1 MTNYD
6 TAVPSAETAA
16 TPGRSASVK
25 VYPLRDTSTM
35 LRRNVKQEMRD
46 KVAVLAII
54 GIPVLFLLLF
64 VYVFG
69 GALKASVKTAGM
81 PTYVDYI
88 LPGLIIMTAAA
99 GLIGIST
106 QTSVDMTAGIIDRFL
121 TMAIFRPS
129 ILLARVV
136 ASALQTLA
144 SMVVVFGIAFAVGFR
159 SNATPMGWL
168 GTAGLLA
175 LITFSLAWL
184 GLAFG
189 LAAKTVASASNGPFP
204 LILLPLVG
212 SGIVPT
218 STMPA
223 GLRYFAEYQPFS
235 PMINTLRGLLLGTSI
250 GWSWLIALAW
260 CAGLGLLGLA
270 WSISVFNRR
279 DRKRGVPGP
288 GFPGAPTQ

>member
-1 MTNYD
+1 MTIGQV
-6 TAVPSAETAA
+6 AMPV
-16 TPGRSASVK
+16 R
-25 VYPLRDTSTM
+25 VYPLRDISTM
-35 LRRNVKQEMRD
+35 LRRNIRQELRD

-54 GIPVLFLLLF
+54 GIPVLFMLLF

-69 GALKASVKTAGM
+69 GALTDSVRLAGA
-81 PTYVDYI
+81 PAYVDYI

-106 QTSVDMTAGIIDRFL
+106 QTSVDMTAGIIDRFR
-121 TMAIFRPS
+121 TMAIYRPS
-129 ILLARVV
+129 ILIARVV
-136 ASALQTLA
+136 ASALQTLV
-144 SMVVVFGIAFAVGFR
+144 SVVVVIGMAFAVGFR
-159 SNATPMGWL
+159 SQATFTEWL
-168 GTAGLLA
+168 CAAGLLA
-175 LITFSLAWL
+175 FSVVTLACL

-189 LAAKTVASASNGPFP
+189 LAARTVASASNGPFP

-223 GLRYFAEYQPFS
+223 GVRYFAEYQPFT

-250 GWSWLIALAW
+250 GWSWLFALAW
-260 CAGLGLLGLA
+260 CTGLGVLGLA

-279 DRKRGVPGP
+279 DRKRGSHAG
-288 GFPGAPTQ
+288 

>member
-1 MTNYD
+1 MT
-6 TAVPSAETAA
+6 V
-16 TPGRSASVK
+16 R
-25 VYPLRDTSTM
+25 VYPLRDTLTM
-35 LRRNVKQEMRD
+35 LRRNIKQELRD
-46 KVAVLAII
+46 KVAIGAII

-69 GALKASVKTAGM
+69 GALKDSVQSPSTPAYID
-81 PTYVDYI
+81 YV
-88 LPGLIIMTAAA
+88 LPGLIVMTAAA

-106 QTSVDMTAGIIDRFL
+106 QASVDMTAGIIDRFR

-129 ILLARVV
+129 ILIARIA
-136 ASALQTLA
+136 ASALQTLVA
-144 SMVVVFGIAFAVGFR
+144 MVAVFGIAFALGFR
-159 SNATPMGWL
+159 SDAGLTQWL
-168 GTAGLLA
+168 GAAGLLA
-175 LITFSLAWL
+175 FITVGLACL

-204 LILLPLVG
+204 LVVLPLVG

-218 STMPA
+218 ATMPA

-235 PMINTLRGLLLGTSI
+235 PMINTLRGLLLGTPI

-270 WSISVFNRR
+270 WSVRVFNRR
-279 DRKRGVPGP
+279 DRQRGVPGP
-288 GFPGAPTQ
+288 GFSAAASE

>member
-1 MTNYD
+1 MTTHD
-6 TAVPSAETAA
+6 TAGSSATAA
-16 TPGRSASVK
+16 TSRRAASVQ
-25 VYPLRDTSTM
+25 VYPLRDISTM
-35 LRRNVKQEMRD
+35 LRRNIKQELRD
-46 KVAVLAII
+46 KVAVFAII

-69 GALKASVKTAGM
+69 GALRNSAKLAGA
-81 PTYVDYI
+81 PAYVDYV

-106 QTSVDMTAGIIDRFL
+106 QTSVDMTAGIIDRFR

-129 ILLARVV
+129 ILIARVT
-136 ASALQTLA
+136 ASTLQTMV

-159 SNATPMGWL
+159 SSATFMEWIGA
-168 GTAGLLA
+168 AGLLA
-175 LITFSLAWL
+175 LIVFALAWL

-189 LAAKTVASASNGPFP
+189 LAAKSVASASNGPFP

-218 STMPA
+218 STMPT

-235 PMINTLRGLLLGTSI
+235 PMINTLRGLLLHSPI

-260 CAGLGLLGLA
+260 CAGLGLLGLG
-270 WSISVFNRR
+270 WSITVFNRR
-279 DRKRGVPGP
+279 DRKRGIPGP
-288 GFPGAPTQ
+288 GFAGAAAP

>member
-1 MTNYD
+1 MT
-6 TAVPSAETAA
+6 V
-16 TPGRSASVK
+16 R

-35 LRRNVKQEMRD
+35 LRRNIKQELRD
-46 KVAVLAII
+46 KVAIGAII

-69 GALKASVKTAGM
+69 GALKDSVQSPSTPAYID
-81 PTYVDYI
+81 YV
-88 LPGLIIMTAAA
+88 LPGLIVMTAAA

-106 QTSVDMTAGIIDRFL
+106 QASVDMTAGIIDRFR

-129 ILLARVV
+129 ILIARIA
-136 ASALQTLA
+136 ASALQTLVA
-144 SMVVVFGIAFAVGFR
+144 MVAVFGIAFALGFR
-159 SNATPMGWL
+159 SDAGLTQWL
-168 GTAGLLA
+168 GAAGLLA
-175 LITFSLAWL
+175 FITVGLACL

-204 LILLPLVG
+204 LVVLPLVG

-218 STMPA
+218 ATMPA

-235 PMINTLRGLLLGTSI
+235 PMINTLRGLLLGTPI

-270 WSISVFNRR
+270 WSVRVFNRR
-279 DRKRGVPGP
+279 DRQRGVPGP
-288 GFPGAPTQ
+288 GFSAAASE

>member
-1 MTNYD
+1 MTNYG
-6 TAVPSAETAA
+6 TVIPSAKAVA
-16 TPGRSASVK
+16 SSSPSAPVT
-25 VYPLRDTSTM
+25 VYPLRDTWTM

-46 KVAVLAII
+46 KVAILAII

-69 GALKASVKTAGM
+69 GALKDPVKLAGA
-81 PTYVDYI
+81 PAYVDFV
-88 LPGLIIMTAAA
+88 LPGLIMMTSAA
-99 GLIGIST
+99 GMIGIST
-106 QTSVDMTAGIIDRFL
+106 QASVDMTSGIIDRFR

-129 ILLARVV
+129 ILTARVV
-136 ASALQTLA
+136 ASTLQTLA
-144 SMVVVFGIAFAVGFR
+144 SMVVVFGIAVAVGFR
-159 SNATPMGWL
+159 SNATAMEWL
-168 GTAGLLA
+168 GVAGLLA
-175 LITFSLAWL
+175 FITFALAWL

-189 LAAKTVASASNGPFP
+189 LAAKSVASASNGPFP

-218 STMPA
+218 STMPT
-223 GLRYFAEYQPFS
+223 GLRYFAEYQPFT
-235 PMINTLRGLLLGTSI
+235 PMINTLRGLLLGTPI

-260 CAGLGLLGLA
+260 CAGLGLIGLI

-288 GFPGAPTQ
+288 GSPGAPAQ